1 MCKYHNSRILD
12 RNSDQFQYEL
22 ITIAKG
28 AKIPEVS
35 VQTISIRQTILDI
48 SGITWTHVYDAQTH
62 NSEYTDPCAAL
73 GIEIM

>member
-12 RNSDQFQYEL
+12 RNSDQFRYVL
-22 ITIAKG
+22 ITIAKE

-35 VQTISIRQTILDI
+35 DQTISIRQTILDI